1 MYIYPNPTYL
11 HSPSELITPLSFGE
25 GLGVRLSPLSLG
37 EGLGGEAFITPSLPP
52 SQTSVHSPRRAS
64 SLLKYTP

>member
-1 MYIYPNPTYL
+1 MYIYISKSNLTTFSLRTNY
-11 HSPSELITPLSFGE
+11 
-25 GLGVRLSPLSLG
+25 SPLFG
-37 EGLGGEAFITPSLPP
+37 RGVGGEAFITPSLPP

>member
-1 MYIYPNPTYL
+1 MYISKSNLTTFSLRTNY
-11 HSPSELITPLSFGE
+11 
-25 GLGVRLSPLSLG
+25 SPLFWRG
-37 EGLGGEAFITPSLPP
+37 VGGEAFITPSLPP

>member
-1 MYIYPNPTYL
+1 MYIYIQIQPNYILPQT
-11 HSPSELITPLSFGE
+11 LSFGE

-37 EGLGGEAFITPSLPP
+37 EGLGGGEAFITPSLPP

>member
-1 MYIYPNPTYL
+1 MYTYPNLTTFSLRTNY
-11 HSPSELITPLSFGE
+11 
-25 GLGVRLSPLSLG
+25 SPLFWRGVGG
-37 EGLGGEAFITPSLPP
+37 EAFSPLFGSGVGGEAFITPSLPP